1 MPTPDHSSNA
11 FEAWF
16 TSTFQREG
24 AFTMFLIIMEQHPT
38 TVTPLF
44 GTYLQ
49 AVGGTL
55 AWSDLVDLLD
65 TAETAWDIVAVF
77 AGQDANGELFG
88 DDEANVRMRELEA
101 ALLSDRLVLQKGEL
115 FDKWGRAM
123 QIERMYDA

>member
-1 MPTPDHSSNA
+1 MPNPPPNA

-16 TSTFQREG
+16 TSMFRREG
-24 AFTMFLIIMEQHPT
+24 AFTMFLIIMEQEPS

-49 AVGGTL
+49 AVGDEL
-55 AWSDLVDLLD
+55 SWSDLVALLD
-65 TAETAWDIVAVF
+65 TAESPWDIVAVF
-77 AGQDANGELFG
+77 AGQDENGGLFG
-88 DDEANVRMRELEA
+88 DHEAKARMRELEE
-101 ALLSDRLVLQKGEL
+101 ALLADRLVLQKGEM